1 MLHYL
6 LKRMLIFI
14 PTLVIISLV
23 SFGLSKLAPGDPI
36 NSDDDS
42 KLDIR
47 DRERVYRETAQFW
60 GLDKPTFYFNL
71 SSAAYPDTLYKIVL
85 KERRKTLQNL
95 VAQYGNWSEIENYYH
110 HIQSSELFLFSL
122 SNTNQFKELSIVRS
136 NVRELYLQYQDHR
149 INSILKKLQNQLAQ
163 DSLLAG
169 VSGDRFTQLENAYI
183 NIKEKSTP
191 NKLFIPDIKWYGF
204 DNQYHYWFRNFLTG
218 DFGRSYYDSRPVA
231 SKLKDA
237 IFWTLIINCTAIL
250 IAYLLSIPLG
260 VFSAVRKDTLW
271 DRIVTITLFILY
283 SLPTFWIATL
293 LMIFLTLPQYGIEL
307 FPTMGLGNVPKD
319 ASFWEKFTTRAE
331 HLILPIFC
339 LTYASLAFISSQMR
353 GGMLDVLRQDFV
365 RTARAKG
372 LPENK
377 VIWRHAFRNALFPVI
392 TIFAAVFPA
401 AIAGSVVI
409 EVIFNIPG
417 MGKLTIDAINTRDYP
432 VVYTVLML
440 SAVLTMIGILVA
452 DIMYAMLDP
461 RVSYSKNSILQ
472 YANLQRIRIL

>member
-1 MLHYL
+1 MLRYV
-6 LKRMLIFI
+6 LKRILIFI

-36 NSDDDS
+36 DRNDDS
-42 KLDIR
+42 RLDIR
-47 DRERVYRETAQFW
+47 DRELVYHETAHFW
-60 GLDKPTFYFNL
+60 GLDKPAFYFSF
-71 SSAAYPDTLYKIVL
+71 SSQAYPDTLYKIVL

-110 HIQSSELFLFSL
+110 HIQSLELFLFSL

-136 NVRELYLQYQDHR
+136 NVREFYLQYQDHR
-149 INSILKKLQNQLAQ
+149 IHSIFKKLEHQVAQ
-163 DSLLAG
+163 DSLLAS
-169 VSGDRFTQLENAYI
+169 VSEGQFTQLENAYM
-183 NIKEKSTP
+183 NIKENATP
-191 NKLFIPDIKWYGF
+191 NKLLIPDIKWYGF
-204 DNQYHYWFRNFLTG
+204 DNQYHHWFSNFLTG
-218 DFGRSYYDSRPVA
+218 NFGRSYHDSRPVA
-231 SKLKDA
+231 NKLKDA
-237 IFWTLIINCTAIL
+237 IFWTLIMNSTAIL

-260 VFSAVRKDTLW
+260 VFSAVSKDTIR
-271 DRIVTITLFILY
+271 DRIITITLFILY
-283 SLPTFWIATL
+283 SLPTFWIATM

-307 FPTMGLGNVPKD
+307 FPTMGLGNVAKD

-331 HLILPIFC
+331 HLVLPIFC
-339 LTYASLAFISSQMR
+339 LTYTSLAFISRQMR
-353 GGMLDVLRQDFV
+353 GSMLDVLQQDFV

-377 VIWRHAFRNALFPVI
+377 VIWKHAFRNSLFPII

-417 MGKLTIDAINTRDYP
+417 MGKLTIDAISTRDYP

-452 DIMYAMLDP
+452 DIMYAILDP
-461 RVSYSKNSILQ
+461 RVSYSNKK
-472 YANLQRIRIL
+472 